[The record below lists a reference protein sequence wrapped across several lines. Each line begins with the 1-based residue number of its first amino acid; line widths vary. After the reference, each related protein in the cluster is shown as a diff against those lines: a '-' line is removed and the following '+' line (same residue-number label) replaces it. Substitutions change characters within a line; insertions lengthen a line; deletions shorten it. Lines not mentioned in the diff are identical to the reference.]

1 MKNTKMNNRVLLYDG
16 DCGFC
21 NFWVKWVLKNDRSKT
36 IHFAPLQGKFG
47 QEFLAKNGFSLT
59 DFNTLYFI
67 EKENEYYT
75 KLDAVIKMGS
85 IMKGVFGLL
94 QLLKIIPKFI
104 RDFIYDNIAKNRK
117 KLMSNNCFLPTKEE
131 RARFIE

>member
-1 MKNTKMNNRVLLYDG
+1 MKNRILLYDG

-36 IHFAPLQGKFG
+36 IHFAPLQGTFG
-47 QEFLAKNGFSLT
+47 KEFLSKIGFSLT

-67 EKENEYYT
+67 EKDNEYYT

-104 RDFIYDNIAKNRK
+104 RDFIYDNVAKNRK

>member
-1 MKNTKMNNRVLLYDG
+1 MNNRVLLYDG

-47 QEFLAKNGFSLT
+47 KEFLAKNGFSLT

-104 RDFIYDNIAKNRK
+104 RDFIYDNVAKNRK